1 MGTGFSDIAKQG
13 KDDGTALQRQH
24 RLGPNRQFTYVYRR
38 GKRAACKDLSL
49 LFVKSGQAKFLLALP
64 VKKVWKTGRAKA
76 LFFSFYRQ
84 KILLRI

>member
-1 MGTGFSDIAKQG
+1 MGK
-13 KDDGTALQRQH
+13 
-24 RLGPNRQFTYVYRR
+24 
-38 GKRAACKDLSL
+38 AAQWLFCCGV